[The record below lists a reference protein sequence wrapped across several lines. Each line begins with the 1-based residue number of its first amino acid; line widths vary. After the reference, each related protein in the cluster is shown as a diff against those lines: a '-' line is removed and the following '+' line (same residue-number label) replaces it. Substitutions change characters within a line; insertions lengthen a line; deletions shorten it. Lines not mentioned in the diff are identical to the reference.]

1 MSILKSFFKD
11 TIFYGIAAVLP
22 RFISLA
28 LVAVFTDVLGKAD
41 FSDQTTWYVY
51 AAFINVFLTMGIETS
66 FFRYYT
72 SETEKGKVISSSL
85 VILLITSTLFLIF
98 GWLGSN
104 YATTYLGFKDPLFFK
119 MLVCITVLDT
129 ICVIPFAYL
138 RVTGRPVMFMV
149 IKLANIFVLFL
160 TTIFL
165 LIILPEMTVFSNSV
179 LKEMG
184 IFSGY
189 QPGVIHIILANL
201 LASLFTV
208 LVLIPVFM
216 KINWSVD
223 IIITKKLL
231 TYGWPIMVGGIAYVI
246 NENMDKLLIQ
256 SLIDKETNGIYAA
269 CYKLGVFMTLYI
281 TAFRMGAEPF
291 FFNHAHREDA
301 REKYSLIMT
310 WFIIFG
316 CFAMLFVTG
325 FIDLLSGIIIR
336 NDVYLDGLFI
346 VPVILLA
353 NLFSGIYNNLA
364 IWYKLTDNTKIG
376 MYISILGAVLTILS
390 LFVLVPFMGIMG
402 GALATLF
409 TYGSMVLVSW
419 YFGRHYYPVPYE
431 IKKIIFLIGITV
443 VLCALSFIW
452 YRGNIWFNILFLL
465 TMLSTVAILE
475 RRNIFRNSSK

>member
-1 MSILKSFFKD
+1 
-11 TIFYGIAAVLP
+11 
-22 RFISLA
+22 
-28 LVAVFTDVLGKAD
+28 
-41 FSDQTTWYVY
+41 
-51 AAFINVFLTMGIETS
+51 
-66 FFRYYT
+66 
-72 SETEKGKVISSSL
+72 
-85 VILLITSTLFLIF
+85 
-98 GWLGSN
+98 
-104 YATTYLGFKDPLFFK
+104 
-119 MLVCITVLDT
+119 
-129 ICVIPFAYL
+129 
-138 RVTGRPVMFMV
+138 
-149 IKLANIFVLFL
+149 
-160 TTIFL
+160 
-165 LIILPEMTVFSNSV
+165 MTVFSNSL

-201 LASLFTV
+201 IASFFTV

-291 FFNHAHREDA
+291 FFNHAHTEDA

-336 NDVYLDGLFI
+336 NDVYLEGLFI